1 MLSSMP
7 LSLIVGPPNSGRAG
21 AILAR
26 LRERLDEDPVL
37 VVPTG
42 DDAAWFERELC
53 SGGEP
58 TLGVSIRTFGWLFE
72 DTARLLSLSLP
83 ESLTAPQRL
92 ALIRAAIAATGLRR
106 LRRSAERPGFAPALD
121 ALIAELQAALI
132 DPASLAARARELDD
146 GAYEEELAR
155 VYSAY
160 CGLRDQAERSD
171 RGSLA
176 AASVAALHSSP
187 EGWGGRPLFL
197 YGFDDLTLVQRDL
210 IASIARTAEVTFAV
224 SYADRDAL
232 AARASLLSE
241 LGEEGGEVVAR
252 LDPEEGYTQ
261 RASLRHLDRALFEDD
276 GGTVE
281 PDDGVVL
288 LDCGGER
295 AEAEAV
301 GTEVARLL
309 ADGVEPA
316 DIAIVVRHPSAA
328 GHLIAE
334 VLARYGVPV
343 ALEAKVPLD
352 RTAVGRGLIAL
363 CRAAGPDGAAED
375 LLAHLR
381 ADPAFPARIADR
393 AEERIRRGEA
403 RSPDDVSAEWR
414 GPPRHL
420 ARLRATKGARRLEAL
435 ASIARE
441 LAESHH
447 RGEAP
452 LAAPSEGAD
461 GAGRLHPL
469 ELRAAVAAAEL
480 LEELAT
486 LGELPGC
493 PEPGLD
499 DAVEA
504 LEGASIAT
512 WRGPTDGRVRVLSPY
527 RLRAGRARY
536 LFCTGLQ
543 DGEFPAAAPPDPLLG
558 DDRRARL
565 GFPAMVRQDQA
576 DEERYLFALCV
587 SRPTERLYLSWRS
600 CDEDGAALARSPF
613 VDEVLDLLAPSPAEA
628 EKALVRRR
636 GLDRVVAAP
645 AEAPSERELAR
656 SLAALPLADPGE
668 ALSALSLAEPAR
680 ERVGAALGRAP
691 DPDALPGPLR
701 VPVVLEALRERRVLS
716 ANQLERWL
724 ECPYRWFVAHEL
736 HPERLEP
743 EADPLWLG
751 SVIHDAL
758 AGLYEEAPGEDAI
771 PRPGDV
777 ARWKRRFSELLDE
790 GVGDAPLG
798 TERVAVLARARDQV
812 ERFLEDEAASET
824 ELRPRP
830 DLLELG
836 FGMED
841 GEESSEALPGLELGE
856 ITLRGR
862 IDRIDLAPDGSALVR
877 DYKTGSSVV
886 DAGKFEEEGSLQI
899 QLYMR
904 AVERLMG
911 LEVIGGL
918 YQPLGAAKPGNRR
931 PRGLVIKG
939 DERLRGLELVRGK
952 DHCEPDAFE
961 RHLDRA
967 EEIAREGGEDL
978 RGGMIDRKPIGGT
991 CPRYCTFQAI
1001 CRLERAIGLP
1011 AEGENGGDS
1020 E

>member
-1 MLSSMP
+1 MLSSMS

-21 AILAR
+21 AILAT
-26 LRERLDEDPVL
+26 LRERLHEDPVL

-53 SGGEP
+53 AGGAP

-72 DTARLLSLSLP
+72 DTARVLGLDVP
-83 ESLTAPQRL
+83 EPLTAPQRL
-92 ALIRAAIAATGLRR
+92 ALIRAAIAGTQLRR

-121 ALIAELQAALI
+121 ALIAELQAAMI
-132 DPASLAARARELDD
+132 DPPALGTRARELDD

-155 VYSAY
+155 VFAAY
-160 CGLRDQAERSD
+160 CELRDRAKRSD

-176 AASVAALHSSP
+176 AASVAALRSSSD
-187 EGWGGRPLFL
+187 GWGERPLFL
-197 YGFDDLTLVQRDL
+197 YGFDDLTLVQREL
-210 IASIARTAEVTFAV
+210 IAAIARTADVTVAV

-241 LGEEGGEVVAR
+241 LGEDDGEIVAR
-252 LDPEEGYTQ
+252 LDPSDDYTRQ
-261 RASLRHLDRALFEDD
+261 ASLRHLDRFLFENDA
-276 GGTVE
+276 GTVD
-281 PDDGVVL
+281 PDGGVVL
-288 LDCGGER
+288 LECGGER
-295 AEAEAV
+295 GEAEAI

-309 ADGVEPA
+309 ADGAEPA
-316 DIAIVVRHPSAA
+316 DIAIVVRHPSAG

-343 ALEAKVPLD
+343 ALEAKAPLD
-352 RTAVGRGLIAL
+352 RTAVGRALIAL
-363 CRAAGPDGAAED
+363 CRAAGPDGTAHD

-381 ADPAFPARIADR
+381 ADPAFPARVADR

-403 RSPDDVSAEWR
+403 HSPDDVSAEWR
-414 GPPRHL
+414 SPPRHL
-420 ARLRATKGARRLEAL
+420 ARLRATGGARRLEAL
-435 ASIARE
+435 AAIARE

-447 RGEAP
+447 RREAP
-452 LAAPSEGAD
+452 LAAPTEGD
-461 GAGRLHPL
+461 GGAGRLRPL

-486 LGELPGC
+486 LGDLPGC
-493 PEPGLD
+493 PEPGLG

-504 LEGASIAT
+504 LEGASVAT

-536 LFCTGLQ
+536 LFCAGLQ
-543 DGEFPAAAPPDPLLG
+543 EGEFPAAAPPDPLLG
-558 DDRRARL
+558 DDRRSRL

-613 VDEVLDLLAPSPAEA
+613 VDEVLDLFAPSPAQAEA
-628 EKALVRRR
+628 RLVRRR

-645 AEAPSERELAR
+645 AESPSERELAR
-656 SLAALPLADPGE
+656 SLAALPGVDPGE
-668 ALSALSLAEPAR
+668 ALAALSVTEPAR
-680 ERVGAALGRAP
+680 ERVSSALHEVP
-691 DPDALPGPLR
+691 DPEYLPGPLR
-701 VPVVLEALRERRVLS
+701 VPAVLEALRERRVLS
-716 ANQLERWL
+716 ANQLEGWL

-736 HPERLEP
+736 DPVRLEP
-743 EADPLWLG
+743 KADPLWLG
-751 SVIHDAL
+751 GVIHEAL
-758 AGLYEEAPGEDAI
+758 ANLYTEAPGEDAI

-777 ARWKRRFSELLDE
+777 ARWKRRFSELVDE
-790 GVGDAPLG
+790 AVGDAPLG

-812 ERFLEDEAASET
+812 ERFLDDEAASET

-836 FGMED
+836 FGMDD
-841 GEESSEALPGLELGE
+841 GEEASEALPGLELGE

-862 IDRIDLAPDGSALVR
+862 IDRIDIAPDGSALVR

-904 AVERLMG
+904 VVERLMG

-918 YQPLGAAKPGNRR
+918 YQPLGAARPDKRR
-931 PRGLVIKG
+931 PRGLVLGG

-952 DHCEPDAFE
+952 DRCDPDAFKE
-961 RHLDRA
+961 HLDRA
-967 EEIAREGGEDL
+967 EATARAGAEDL
-978 RGGMIDRKPIGGT
+978 RGGTIDRKPIGGT
-991 CPRYCTFQAI
+991 CPRYCTFQPI
-1001 CRLERAIGLP
+1001 CRLERATGMP
-1011 AEGENGGDS
+1011 AEADNGNGA